1 MSEEKTNKKKIMI
14 IDDDVF
20 LLDMYMT
27 KFQSSGYEVSAFV
40 SVQEALNALRD
51 GSLKSEIIVLDL
63 LMPEFDGWWMLETL
77 RNEKLAPE
85 SVLIILSNQGEDED
99 IKRADDLGVDGYIV
113 KSMTVPSE
121 VVKKVEDIYKS
132 AKGK

>member
-40 SVQEALNALRD
+40 SVQEALNVLRD